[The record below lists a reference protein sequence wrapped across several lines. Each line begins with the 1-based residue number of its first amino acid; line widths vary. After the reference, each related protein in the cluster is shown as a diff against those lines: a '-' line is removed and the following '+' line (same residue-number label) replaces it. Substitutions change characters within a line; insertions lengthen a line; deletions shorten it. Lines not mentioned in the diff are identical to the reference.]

1 MAKSSSTVQKWGN
14 SLAVRIP
21 AGVARSAG
29 MKVGQPVR
37 ISANSTGVLVAPSGE
52 LRLNLAQRLAL
63 FQPEIHGHEEMPAAP
78 IGKEV
83 L

>member
-14 SLAVRIP
+14 SLAVR
-21 AGVARSAG
+21 
-29 MKVGQPVR
+29 
-37 ISANSTGVLVAPSGE
+37 TGVLVAPSGE
-52 LRLNLAQRLAL
+52 LRLTLAQRLAL